1 MTVCHYVAKM
11 NILIT
16 SDLGTP
22 FLSIFQ
28 KEMCAQ
34 MCYKYVKNDKNLSY
48 EFQNQTKLKD

>member
-1 MTVCHYVAKM
+1 MTVCHYLAKM
-11 NILIT
+11 DMLIT

-22 FLSIFQ
+22 FLSMFQ

-34 MCYKYVKNDKNLSY
+34 MYYKYVKNDENLSY